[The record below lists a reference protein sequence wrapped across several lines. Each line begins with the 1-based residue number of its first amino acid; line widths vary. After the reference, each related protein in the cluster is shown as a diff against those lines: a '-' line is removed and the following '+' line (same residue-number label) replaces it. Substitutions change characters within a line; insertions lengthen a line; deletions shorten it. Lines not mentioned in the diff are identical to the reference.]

1 MNVERDWYTRSLS
14 AVPSALNN
22 AFGTYN
28 CLLVYQ
34 ASIIRSLVHERAFWG
49 TKLNLFC
56 QNYSDKIILVEYFF
70 VIFAVD
76 GINYGQLYQSVLCRG
91 KDSSRIFL

>member
-1 MNVERDWYTRSLS
+1 MLNSRVNVERDWYTRSLS

-34 ASIIRSLVHERAFWG
+34 TSIIRSLVHEKPLCG
-49 TKLNLFC
+49 TK
-56 QNYSDKIILVEYFF
+56 YSK
-70 VIFAVD
+70 
-76 GINYGQLYQSVLCRG
+76 
-91 KDSSRIFL
+91 